1 MDHDAEVLS
10 NQLRERG
17 GSEQRVAK
25 PMLEQEIDHEVG
37 ELVGLTRSRS
47 LRDQARQSGAMIK
60 RLGLI
65 EDGTGEPERLS
76 SVGDRS
82 TLDANAA
89 KHLVLDLYQIAWVEE
104 LAVVEQGVGHLLG
117 VGVQDALLT
126 ERFTLR
132 VQGLGHEDLRG
143 LGFA

>member
-1 MDHDAEVLS
+1 
-10 NQLRERG
+10 
-17 GSEQRVAK
+17 
-25 PMLEQEIDHEVG
+25 MLEQEIDHEVG

-47 LRDQARQSGAMIK
+47 LRDQARQAGAMIK

-65 EDGTGEPERLS
+65 EDGAGEPERLS
-76 SVGDRS
+76 NLADRS
-82 TLDANAA
+82 ALDANAA
-89 KHLVLDLYQIAWVEE
+89 KHLVLDLHQIARVEE
-104 LAVVEQGVGHLLG
+104 LAVVEQGGGHLLG

-143 LGFA
+143 LGFV